1 MTDGKQNFPELSV
14 IIPSR
19 NRCDVLEKTLLAL
32 EEQQCPADLFQV
44 IIVDDN
50 SSDNTFDLI
59 NEFIRRGNINLQY
72 VKAEG
77 KSAGNARNKG
87 LAKSIGEIILFLDAD
102 TIPDK
107 DVITKHL
114 RFHRLFKR
122 PVCVMGEVIMASEL
136 ANKSQARLWDT
147 KFDSKRQK
155 ILKLNWW
162 RYRTANSS
170 FNWSVM
176 NSAGG
181 FNDDLVA
188 AEDTELA
195 CRLYKLG
202 LEFYYI
208 NEIVVTHYHP
218 MDLKGYMEK
227 GALYGK
233 AVGYW
238 YHKDP
243 ELRRQLA
250 QRYGVYAPE
259 LPALKRIKYFM
270 RTLIVNRYTVPSII
284 KYASLL
290 RRFWF
295 PASEALY
302 KSVFRFQTR
311 LAFRAFK
318 SDKKNEHNFFRG
330 VRCGY

>member
-1 MTDGKQNFPELSV
+1 MTVSKQKFPELSV

-32 EEQQCPADLFQV
+32 EEQQCAADLFQV
-44 IIVDDN
+44 IIIDDN
-50 SSDNTFDLI
+50 SSDNTFNLVND
-59 NEFIRRGNINLQY
+59 FIRRGNINLQY
-72 VKAEG
+72 FKAEG
-77 KSAGNARNKG
+77 KSAGNARNLG
-87 LAKSIGEIILFLDAD
+87 LTQSIGDIILFLDAD

-107 DVITKHL
+107 DVISKHL
-114 RFHRLFKR
+114 QFHRHFNR
-122 PVCVMGEVIMASEL
+122 PVCVLGDVKMASEL

-147 KFDSKRQK
+147 KLYSGRHKT
-155 ILKLNWW
+155 LKLNWW
-162 RYRTANSS
+162 QYRTANSS
-170 FNWSVM
+170 LKWSVV

-181 FNDDLVA
+181 FNNDLVA

-195 CRLYKLG
+195 YRLYKLG

-218 MDLKGYMEK
+218 MDLNEFVEK
-227 GALYGK
+227 GVLYGK

-238 YHKDP
+238 YHKEP

-259 LPALKRIKYFM
+259 LPVLKRMKYFL
-270 RTLIVNRYTVPSII
+270 RTLVVNRYTVPYIMT
-284 KYASLL
+284 YASLI

-295 PASEALY
+295 PASDVLY
-302 KSVFRFQTR
+302 KCVFRFHTR
-311 LAFRAFK
+311 LAFRTFK
-318 SDKKNEHNFFRG
+318 KRQKMNKISFE
-330 VRCGY
+330 V